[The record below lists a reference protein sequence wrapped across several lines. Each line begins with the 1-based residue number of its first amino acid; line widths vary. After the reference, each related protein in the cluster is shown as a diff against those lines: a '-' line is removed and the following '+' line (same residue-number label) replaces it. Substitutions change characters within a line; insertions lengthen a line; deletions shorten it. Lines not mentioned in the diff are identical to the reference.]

1 MILEVKDLALDRG
14 KEVHLRGISF
24 AVDACECLVIRSPIL
39 LLGTALLEAL
49 IGLEER
55 VEGQVLFNGEHM
67 LGDMPLQRRL
77 ALRRDIGYVHRVG
90 GLISLL
96 NVRENIALP
105 LCYHASVT
113 RAQVAE
119 LTDQVAD
126 VVGIREL
133 LGREVDELDM
143 VQMRL
148 VNLARALINRP
159 RLLLVDA
166 ILEGMDRQQRER
178 VASAVGYFRG
188 ECDFGVVMTA
198 RTRDLPQTTRVLE
211 LRADGLHQPGE

>member
-1 MILEVKDLALDRG
+1 MILEVNSLSLDRG

-24 AVDACECLVIRSPIL
+24 GVDACECLVIRSPIL
-39 LLGTALLEAL
+39 LLGTALLETL
-49 IGLEER
+49 VGLEER
-55 VEGQVLFNGEHM
+55 VTGEVWFDGAN
-67 LGDMPLQRRL
+67 LLADMPLQRRL
-77 ALRRDIGYVHRVG
+77 DLRRDIGFVHRVG

-105 LCYHASVT
+105 LCYHAQVT
-113 RAQVAE
+113 RDRVAALTDEVAE
-119 LTDQVAD
+119 I
-126 VVGIREL
+126 VGISDL
-133 LGREVDELDM
+133 LGLEVDELDM
-143 VQMRL
+143 VQIRL

-188 ECDFGVVMTA
+188 ECDFGVVMTT

-211 LRADGLHQPGE
+211 LRADGLYPPGD